1 MSALDPE
8 LLNRLRAL
16 KPELRARFGV
26 SAMAVFGSRVRG
38 DDRADSDL
46 DIVVDFDI
54 VPSLFRL
61 ADMDALL
68 AETLRLRVDT
78 VPRTCLHPALKDAVL
93 AEAREV

>member
-8 LLNRLRAL
+8 LLDRLRAL
-16 KPELRARFGV
+16 KPELRERFGV

-38 DDRADSDL
+38 DHRADSDL
-46 DIVVDFDI
+46 DIVVDFDT

-68 AETLRLRVDT
+68 ADRLGLRVDT
-78 VPRTCLHPALKDAVL
+78 VPRTCLHPGMKDDI
-93 AEAREV
+93 ERELVTV

>member
-1 MSALDPE
+1 MID
-8 LLNRLRAL
+8 RLSAL

-38 DDRADSDL
+38 DHRADSDL
-46 DIVVDFDI
+46 DILVDFDT

-68 AETLRLRVDT
+68 AEKLGLRVDT
-78 VPRTCLHPALKDAVL
+78 VPRTCLHPGMKDDI
-93 AEAREV
+93 ERELVTV